1 MKCQTIKQSHNTGT
15 NPSVLLPVDELH
27 VEYIVKSSW
36 IAKST
41 LTCPNMEKISLTL
54 LKRSMVP
61 DIIPLEASIA
71 LAWNL
76 IDHADQPTSVKPFLQ
91 SQKSWN
97 RYQKIRDREGYEYHA
112 IQ

>member
-15 NPSVLLPVDELH
+15 NQSVLLPVDELY
-27 VEYIVKSSW
+27 VEYNVKSSW

-76 IDHADQPTSVKPFLQ
+76 IDHADQPNFSKTFPTV
-91 SQKSWN
+91 SQVLEQILENK
-97 RYQKIRDREGYEYHA
+97 RQRRI
-112 IQ
+112 

>member
-15 NPSVLLPVDELH
+15 NQSVLLPVDELY

-41 LTCPNMEKISLTL
+41 LTCPNTEKISLTL

-91 SQKSWN
+91 SPQVLEQISENKRQK
-97 RYQKIRDREGYEYHA
+97 RI
-112 IQ
+112 